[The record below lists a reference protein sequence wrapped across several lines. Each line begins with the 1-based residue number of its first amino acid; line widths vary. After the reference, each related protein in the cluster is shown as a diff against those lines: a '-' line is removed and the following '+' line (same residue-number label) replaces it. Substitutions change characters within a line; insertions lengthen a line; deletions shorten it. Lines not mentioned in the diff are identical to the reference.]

1 MFLSSSPSCDDF
13 GYSGK
18 DSDGSV
24 MAAVVLVGVVDVVI
38 VIDIY
43 LALTV
48 SQALDLPYISSMA
61 TGSLDFL
68 FPAISSS
75 Y

>member
-1 MFLSSSPSCDDF
+1 M
-13 GYSGK
+13 
-18 DSDGSV
+18 
-24 MAAVVLVGVVDVVI
+24 VDVVI

-61 TGSLDFL
+61 TGSLDF
-68 FPAISSS
+68 FSPAISSS